1 MATKESAPI
10 SDYVHVLPI
19 RVYYEDTDAA
29 GIVYHANYLRYAE
42 RARTEMLRLAGVD
55 QTTLWRQ
62 TGVRFAVRTC
72 LIDYFQP
79 ALLDDAL
86 EIHSRLLRVAGA
98 SIRAE
103 QVVRRDEV
111 ALARLELRIACVRQN
126 GQAARMPGAVRF
138 ALTTLQQSE
147 FRTEVHGS
155 H

>member
-1 MATKESAPI
+1 MTAEESVPN
-10 SDYVHVLPI
+10 SDFVHVLPI

-29 GIVYHANYLRYAE
+29 GVVYHANYLRYAE

-72 LIDYFQP
+72 LIDYFAP

-111 ALARLELRIACVRQN
+111 ALARLELRIACVRQT
-126 GQAARMPGAVRF
+126 GQAVRMPGAVRS
-138 ALTTLQQSE
+138 ALTSLQQSE
-147 FRTEVHGS
+147 FRA
-155 H
+155 